1 MKQQVSST
9 AVVLWQESG
18 ESLGHVLEAAAA
30 TEMNAAKAETALCE
44 YILAFES

>member
-18 ESLGHVLEAAAA
+18 EMLGHDLEAAAA
-30 TEMNAAKAETALCE
+30 TEMNAAKAETALYE
-44 YILAFES
+44 NILKRES

>member
-1 MKQQVSST
+1 MKQHVSST

-30 TEMNAAKAETALCE
+30 TETNAAKAETALYV
-44 YILAFES
+44 YILKRET